1 MRERLKAKASRRQAA
16 SPITHEPKRHKSLEH
31 GFGAF
36 RTNMFSTIS
45 PFKQFSQDIS
55 ICIFTTISHRPT
67 FYGGKPEKNA
77 VDFLTLPAVS

>member
-1 MRERLKAKASRRQAA
+1 MRERLKSRFSQASL
-16 SPITHEPKRHKSLEH
+16 PITHEPKRHKSLEH

-55 ICIFTTISHRPT
+55 ICIFYNNFTPT
-67 FYGGKPEKNA
+67 DVFTVENQKKNA
-77 VDFLTLPAVS
+77 VDF